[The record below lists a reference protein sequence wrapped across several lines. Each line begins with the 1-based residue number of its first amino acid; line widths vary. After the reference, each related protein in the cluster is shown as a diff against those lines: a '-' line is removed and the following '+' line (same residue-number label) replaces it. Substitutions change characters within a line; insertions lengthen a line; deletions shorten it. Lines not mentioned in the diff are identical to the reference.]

1 VSVATTDSA
10 LAVSN
15 GEVILIVVLISIPVT
30 AIVFAAGAASALRQI
45 GKGPLSVE
53 FDADL
58 PRRMDDSEAARTS
71 AVREQEIRQ
80 LLEAKAFRQSR
91 RGEVPLDV
99 DGELERLLRESVAV
113 GADAGLR
120 AEVRQLVVAR
130 NERRI
135 RQGKPPLDVEA
146 EVDRQLA
153 ELENLGQ

>member
-1 VSVATTDSA
+1 
-10 LAVSN
+10 
-15 GEVILIVVLISIPVT
+15 
-30 AIVFAAGAASALRQI
+30 
-45 GKGPLSVE
+45 
-53 FDADL
+53 
-58 PRRMDDSEAARTS
+58 
-71 AVREQEIRQ
+71 VREQEIRQ